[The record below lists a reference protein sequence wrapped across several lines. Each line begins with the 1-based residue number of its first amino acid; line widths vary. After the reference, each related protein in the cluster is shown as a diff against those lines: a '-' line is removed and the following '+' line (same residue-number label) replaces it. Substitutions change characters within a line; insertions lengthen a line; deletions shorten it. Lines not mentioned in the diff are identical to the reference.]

1 MLSIRKI
8 GVFGRTYRH
17 LNRYRQILAVLF
29 KYGFADLVV
38 RLNIDQYLEFGRKMI
53 RPRPPETGGRIERMA
68 RAERARLILEELGPT
83 FVKFGQILATRPD
96 LIPVDFIREFSRL
109 QDEVPPF
116 SENEVR
122 RVVIQEL
129 GKPPEEIFAS
139 FDPVPVAAAS
149 IAQVHRATLHDG
161 DPVAVKVQRPGIART
176 IEIDLEIML
185 HMATLAERHVTELAL
200 HRPVRIV
207 EEFARTIEREID
219 FSIEAGNMRRMAR
232 LFLDDDTVFI
242 PSVYHEYSSSLVLT
256 CEYIT
261 GIKISKIDEL
271 DAAGLDRRLITRR
284 GADLVLKQVF
294 VHGFFHADP
303 HPGNLFVLPDNV
315 ICLLDFG
322 MTGTIDQQTREDF
335 VDLVDAVVHRHEAR
349 ATRVLLRI
357 TDWDQE
363 PDRRRLERDVA
374 DFIGLHLGKPLKEI
388 ELGPLLNRLL
398 ELASQHRLRIPPPIF
413 MMLKAISAV
422 ENVARRLDPDFDIF
436 EQARPF
442 IVHVKTSRYKPSR
455 ITDDLLNIGSA
466 LMEFSHQFPRDLLE
480 LARLLRQERL
490 TVRVEPLG
498 LDRILATHDQTS
510 NRVAFAVIIAAL
522 LIGSALIVISNTPPL
537 IWGISAIGLAG
548 FLLALILG
556 LWLLVAILRKGSL

>member
-1 MLSIRKI
+1 
-8 GVFGRTYRH
+8 
-17 LNRYRQILAVLF
+17 
-29 KYGFADLVV
+29 
-38 RLNIDQYLEFGRKMI
+38 
-53 RPRPPETGGRIERMA
+53 
-68 RAERARLILEELGPT
+68 
-83 FVKFGQILATRPD
+83 
-96 LIPVDFIREFSRL
+96 
-109 QDEVPPF
+109 
-116 SENEVR
+116 
-122 RVVIQEL
+122 
-129 GKPPEEIFAS
+129 
-139 FDPVPVAAAS
+139 
-149 IAQVHRATLHDG
+149 
-161 DPVAVKVQRPGIART
+161 RT

-185 HMATLAERHVTELAL
+185 HMATLAERHVAELAP

-242 PSVYHEYSSSLVLT
+242 PSVYHDYSSGRVLT
-256 CEYIT
+256 CEYVS

-303 HPGNLFVLPDNV
+303 HPGNLFVLPGNV

-322 MTGTIDQQTREDF
+322 MTGTIDRQTREDF

-363 PDRRRLERDVA
+363 PDRRHLERDVA
-374 DFIGLHLGKPLKEI
+374 DFIGLHLYKPLKEI

-413 MMLKAISAV
+413 MMMKALSAV
-422 ENVARRLDPDFDIF
+422 ENVARRLNPDFDIF

-442 IVHVKTSRYKPSR
+442 IVHVKAARYKPSR
-455 ITDDLLNIGSA
+455 ITGDLLNIGSV

-480 LARLLRQERL
+480 LARLARQERPVL
-490 TVRVEPLG
+490 RVEPLG

-510 NRVAFAVIIAAL
+510 NRIAFAVIIAAL

-548 FLLALILG
+548 FLIALVLG

>member
-17 LNRYRQILAVLF
+17 LNRYRQILAALF
-29 KYGFADLVV
+29 KYGFEDLVI
-38 RLNIDQYLEFGRKMI
+38 RLNIDQYLELGRKMI
-53 RPRPPETGGRIERMA
+53 RPRPAQPGARIERMT
-68 RAERARLILEELGPT
+68 RAERVRLILEELGPT

-96 LIPVDFIREFSRL
+96 LIPVDFIEEFARL
-109 QDEVPPF
+109 QDEVPAF
-116 SENEVR
+116 GENEVR

-129 GKPPEEIFAS
+129 GKPPEELFAG

-149 IAQVHRATLHDG
+149 IGQVHRATLPDG
-161 DPVAVKVQRPGIART
+161 EPVAVKIQRPGIART

-185 HMATLAERHVTELAL
+185 HMATLAERHVAELAL

-219 FSIEAGNMRRMAR
+219 YTIEAGNMRRMAR
-232 LFLDDDTVFI
+232 LFLGDDTVFI
-242 PSVYHEYSSSLVLT
+242 PAVYHDYSSSRVLT
-256 CEYIT
+256 SEYIT

-303 HPGNLFVLPDNV
+303 HPGNLFVLPGNV

-357 TDWDQE
+357 TEWDQE

-374 DFIGLHLGKPLKEI
+374 DFIGLHLYKPLKEI

-413 MMLKAISAV
+413 MMMKAISAV

-455 ITDDLLNIGSA
+455 ITGDLLNIGSA

-510 NRVAFAVIIAAL
+510 NRIAFAVIIAAL

>member
-8 GVFGRTYRH
+8 GVIGRTYRH
-17 LNRYRQILAVLF
+17 LNRYRQILAALL
-29 KYGFADLVV
+29 KYGFEDLVI
-38 RLNIDQYLEFGRKMI
+38 RLNIDQYLELGRKMI
-53 RPRPPETGGRIERMA
+53 RSPSPEAAGRIERMT
-68 RAERARLILEELGPT
+68 RAERVRLILEELGPT
-83 FVKFGQILATRPD
+83 FVKFGQILASRPD
-96 LIPVDFIREFSRL
+96 LIPVDFIKEFARL
-109 QDEVPPF
+109 QDDVPPF
-116 SENEVR
+116 GEKEVR
-122 RVVIQEL
+122 RMVALEL
-129 GKPPEEIFAS
+129 GKPPEELFAS

-149 IAQVHRATLHDG
+149 IAQVHRATLPDG

-185 HMATLAERHVTELAL
+185 HLATLAERHIAELTL

-219 FSIEAGNMRRMAR
+219 FGIEAGSMRRMAR
-232 LFLDDDTVFI
+232 LFLDDDTVYI
-242 PSVYHEYSSSLVLT
+242 PAVYYDYSSSKVLT
-256 CEYIT
+256 CEYIS

-271 DAAGLDRRLITRR
+271 EAAGLNRRVITRR

-294 VHGFFHADP
+294 IHGFFHADP
-303 HPGNLFVLPDNV
+303 HPGNLFVLPHNV

-322 MTGTIDQQTREDF
+322 MTGTIDRQTREDF
-335 VDLVDAVVHRHEAR
+335 VDLVDAVVNHSEAR
-349 ATRVLLRI
+349 ATRVLMRI
-357 TDWDQE
+357 TEWDQE
-363 PDRRRLERDVA
+363 PDRRSLERDVA
-374 DFIGLHLGKPLKEI
+374 DFIGLHLCKPLKEI
-388 ELGPLLNRLL
+388 ELGPMLNRLL
-398 ELASQHRLRIPPPIF
+398 ELASQHRMRIPPPIF
-413 MMLKAISAV
+413 LMLKAVSAV

-436 EQARPF
+436 ERARPF
-442 IVHVKTSRYKPSR
+442 IVHVKTARYKPSR
-455 ITDDLLNIGSA
+455 ITGDLLNIGSA

-490 TVRVEPLG
+490 VVRVEPLG

-510 NRVAFAVIIAAL
+510 NRIAFAVIIASL

-548 FLLALILG
+548 FLIALVLG

>member
-1 MLSIRKI
+1 
-8 GVFGRTYRH
+8 
-17 LNRYRQILAVLF
+17 
-29 KYGFADLVV
+29 
-38 RLNIDQYLEFGRKMI
+38 
-53 RPRPPETGGRIERMA
+53 
-68 RAERARLILEELGPT
+68 
-83 FVKFGQILATRPD
+83 
-96 LIPVDFIREFSRL
+96 
-109 QDEVPPF
+109 
-116 SENEVR
+116 
-122 RVVIQEL
+122 
-129 GKPPEEIFAS
+129 
-139 FDPVPVAAAS
+139 
-149 IAQVHRATLHDG
+149 
-161 DPVAVKVQRPGIART
+161 
-176 IEIDLEIML
+176 
-185 HMATLAERHVTELAL
+185 
-200 HRPVRIV
+200 VRIV

-219 FSIEAGNMRRMAR
+219 YTIEAGNMRRMAR
-232 LFLDDDTVFI
+232 LFLGDDTVFI
-242 PSVYHEYSSSLVLT
+242 PAVYHDYSSSRVLT

-261 GIKISKIDEL
+261 GIKISKVDEL

-303 HPGNLFVLPDNV
+303 HPGNLFVLPGNV

-335 VDLVDAVVHRHEAR
+335 VDLVDAVVHRHESR

-357 TDWDQE
+357 TEWDQE

-374 DFIGLHLGKPLKEI
+374 DFIGLHLYKPLKEI

-413 MMLKAISAV
+413 MMMKAISAV
-422 ENVARRLDPDFDIF
+422 ENVARRLNPDFDIF

-442 IVHVKTSRYKPSR
+442 IMHVKTSRYKPSR

-480 LARLLRQERL
+480 LARLLRQEQL

>member
-1 MLSIRKI
+1 MLSIRNV
-8 GVFGRTYRH
+8 GVIGRTYRH
-17 LNRYRQILAVLF
+17 LNRYRQILAALF
-29 KYGFADLVV
+29 KYGFEDLVI

-53 RPRPPETGGRIERMA
+53 RSRPQEAGARIERMT
-68 RAERARLILEELGPT
+68 RAERVRLILEELGPT

-96 LIPVDFIREFSRL
+96 LIPVDFIEEFARL
-109 QDEVPPF
+109 QDEVPAF
-116 SENEVR
+116 GENEVR

-129 GKPPEEIFAS
+129 GKPPEELFAG

-149 IAQVHRATLHDG
+149 IGQVHRATLPDG
-161 DPVAVKVQRPGIART
+161 EPVAVKIQRPGIART

-185 HMATLAERHVTELAL
+185 HMATLAERHVAELAL

-219 FSIEAGNMRRMAR
+219 YTIEAGNMRRMAR

-242 PSVYHEYSSSLVLT
+242 PAVYHDYSSSRVLT

-261 GIKISKIDEL
+261 GIKISKVDEL

-303 HPGNLFVLPDNV
+303 HPGNLFVMPGNV

-357 TDWDQE
+357 TEWDQE

-374 DFIGLHLGKPLKEI
+374 DFIGLHLYKPLKEI

-413 MMLKAISAV
+413 MMMKAISAV

-455 ITDDLLNIGSA
+455 VTGDLLNIGAA

-510 NRVAFAVIIAAL
+510 NRIAFAVIIAAL